1 MTETATHQIKDLL
14 NRDLKKYSKMDLTQ
28 GTEQKKINRAK
39 RNMLW
44 FGIISLTM
52 SFAGLTSAYVVSKER
67 PDWISN
73 FEIPR
78 AFYISLMLIVLSS
91 ITVHFAYRTIKRQ
104 QNGLGMFLLITTFVL
119 GVLFVIFQF
128 VGFSEIIASGYN
140 FTGPTS
146 SVTTSFIY
154 LVVLLH
160 VAHVFAGLVTILI
173 VIYNHYKLKYENG
186 KTLGVELAATFWH
199 FVDVVWIYL
208 FLFLYF
214 VK

>member
-1 MTETATHQIKDLL
+1 MEVSKQFTM
-14 NRDLKKYSKMDLTQ
+14 NKKVDLTE
-28 GTEQKKINRAK
+28 GSEEVKVNRAK
-39 RNMLW
+39 KNMLW

-67 PDWISN
+67 PDWISS
-73 FEIPR
+73 FEIPQ
-78 AFYISLMLIVLSS
+78 AFYISLALIIASS
-91 ITVHFAYRTIKRQ
+91 LTIHFALSNIKKGK
-104 QNGLGMFLLITTFVL
+104 NGIGMFLLITTFLL
-119 GVLFVIFQF
+119 GSLFVYFQF
-128 VGFSEIIASGYN
+128 VGFSEIIENGYN

-146 SVTTSFIY
+146 SITTSFIY

-160 VAHVFAGLVTILI
+160 VAHVFAGLISILF
-173 VIYNHYKLKYENG
+173 VIYNQYKLKYNNG

-214 VK
+214 V